1 MKLLIW
7 QFVNMKNWPF
17 ISAYALSL
25 FLGPKFLALTLIG
38 FMVAFKGKWVR
49 MVKEQAFKQLLA
61 WGLTGGTLSLSVQ
74 YLWSKIQIYV
84 FDFIPASLN
93 TNQILNTVKSSPG
106 MIVFICLV
114 CPILEEIVFRKM
126 IYDSLKRRIGVLAA
140 ASVSAFLFSLIH
152 FDFANLLVYMLIGLI
167 FSWIYIKS
175 KNILASI
182 VAHVLMNSVVL
193 IILM

>member
-1 MKLLIW
+1 
-7 QFVNMKNWPF
+7 MKNWSF

-38 FMVAFKGKWVR
+38 FMVAFKGKWVH
-49 MVKEQAFKQLLA
+49 MVKEQAFKQLLT

-74 YLWSKIQIYV
+74 YLWSKIQLYV
-84 FDFIPASLN
+84 FDFIPVSLN
-93 TNQILNTVKSSPG
+93 TNQLLNAVKSSPG
-106 MIVFICLV
+106 MILFICLV

-126 IYDSLKRRIGVLAA
+126 IYDSLKRKIGMLAA
-140 ASVSAFLFSLIH
+140 SSVSAFLFSLIH
-152 FDFANLLVYMLIGLI
+152 FDFVNLLVYMLIGLI

>member
-1 MKLLIW
+1 
-7 QFVNMKNWPF
+7 VVKNWPF

-38 FMVAFKGKWVR
+38 FMVAFKSKWIR

-61 WGLTGGTLSLSVQ
+61 WGLTGGTLSFSVQ

-84 FDFIPASLN
+84 FDFIPVSLN
-93 TNQILNTVKSSPG
+93 TNQLLNSVKSSPG
-106 MIVFICLV
+106 MIVIICLV
-114 CPILEEIVFRKM
+114 CPILEEIIFRKM
-126 IYDSLKRRIGVLAA
+126 IYDSLKRKIGMLAA
-140 ASVSAFLFSLIH
+140 ATVSAFLFSLIH
-152 FDFANLLVYMLIGLI
+152 FDFANLLVYVFIGLI

-175 KNILASI
+175 KSILAPI
-182 VAHVLMNSVVL
+182 VAHVLMNSIVL